1 MAKKINRKGNP
12 SHTGATAT
20 NMVEDINGHGLV
32 TVKVR
37 NSQGT
42 NRDRMTRR
50 ARKKSE
56 TNQGE

>member
-42 NRDRMTRR
+42 NRDRMNKRKENRR
-50 ARKKSE
+50 DH
-56 TNQGE
+56 QGT

>member
-42 NRDRMTRR
+42 NRDRMNKRKENRR
-50 ARKKSE
+50 
-56 TNQGE
+56 